1 MQVCD
6 ALDYHALKMVPKDE
20 TTLPRYRSA
29 FNFFRKIG
37 PTRKTI
43 STSER
48 SPTSCWT
55 RNPPCYMGGAGLY
68 GLRRSDSDRM
78 MLAATGF
85 VINPKTSA
93 CGSTGCN
100 TVYSSTY
107 PYNPY
112 LIPWTNSLFE
122 NGPATAM
129 GIRAR

>member
-1 MQVCD
+1 
-6 ALDYHALKMVPKDE
+6 
-20 TTLPRYRSA
+20 
-29 FNFFRKIG
+29 
-37 PTRKTI
+37 
-43 STSER
+43 
-48 SPTSCWT
+48 
-55 RNPPCYMGGAGLY
+55 MGCGEATAI
-68 GLRRSDSDRM
+68 RM

-85 VINPKTSA
+85 VHKPENIGIMA
-93 CGSTGCN
+93 STGCN